1 MYQIILAS
9 GSPRRKEILE
19 QAGVIFRVIPSL
31 KEEVITTVQPDD
43 VVKELALLK
52 ASDFA
57 EQMPAN
63 SIIIGADTVVA
74 NAGKILGK
82 PIDELDAVDMIMNL
96 QGHSHT
102 VHTGVCIIVKHEDGA
117 LDIRQFAECTK
128 VHIADITKE
137 EAMAYSLSGEP
148 LDKAG
153 AYAIQGKF
161 AKYVQRIEGDYYN
174 VVGFP
179 ISRFCSEMKRLG
191 FQI

>member
-52 ASDFA
+52 ASDVA

-82 PIDELDAVDMIMNL
+82 PKDELDAVDMIMNL

-102 VHTGVCIIVKHEDGA
+102 VHTGVCIIVKH
-117 LDIRQFAECTK
+117 
-128 VHIADITKE
+128 
-137 EAMAYSLSGEP
+137 
-148 LDKAG
+148 
-153 AYAIQGKF
+153 
-161 AKYVQRIEGDYYN
+161 
-174 VVGFP
+174 
-179 ISRFCSEMKRLG
+179 
-191 FQI
+191 